1 MSCSPC
7 WGPCER
13 TLWKDHSPHTHRQ
26 GAAPRC
32 PLTPARPFHPPTLA
46 APGRGLFPVGP
57 PRRSLCPLHPPH
69 PGQPSHPPA
78 PSLPRQSLILATRP
92 FSFLHPPTL
101 AAPGRGLFPR
111 LSVDLMSG
119 HGALRLGVHVL
130 FGVWKDQ
137 LIWFCQVL
145 DVTEGGQIGQIL
157 EPKRL

>member
-32 PLTPARPFHPPTLA
+32 PLYTRHDTRHYTKPAPELAKRARLSRGLDAITPAHPD
-46 APGRGLFPVGP
+46 
-57 PRRSLCPLHPPH
+57 CPLHL
-69 PGQPSHPPA
+69 PA
-78 PSLPRQSLILATRP
+78 LDAPRRVLLPL
-92 FSFLHPPTL
+92 
-101 AAPGRGLFPR
+101 

-137 LIWFCQVL
+137 LIWFSQVL
-145 DVTEGGQIGQIL
+145 DVTEGG
-157 EPKRL
+157 